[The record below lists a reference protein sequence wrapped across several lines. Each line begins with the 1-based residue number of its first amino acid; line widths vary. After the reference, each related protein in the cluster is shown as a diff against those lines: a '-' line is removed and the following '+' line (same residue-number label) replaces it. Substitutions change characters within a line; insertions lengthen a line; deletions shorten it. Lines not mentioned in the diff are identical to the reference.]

1 MLRRLFGPICIGL
14 FGTVVLLISISV
26 LTSAATTLEPADG
39 NTTVE
44 SETYPVNFEIR
55 IVLDGSIADQVDY
68 IICHP
73 DINSTQGVGIG
84 GSSIALYLDQDNFV
98 PATFNYQNP
107 GDYTIEVEIFNNSY
121 PNGTEKPQE
130 EKLIEVALLNISLLK
145 IEPDIPELEP
155 LASFVNV
162 EVIAYWYP
170 YELFLTMD
178 LDSDTIEFA
187 DYMLMILD
195 EEVYRNIS
203 RATIAD
209 HYSQPDP
216 GPYKS
221 EISMD
226 GP

>member
-130 EKLIEVALLNISLLK
+130 EKVQSMV
-145 IEPDIPELEP
+145 
-155 LASFVNV
+155 FVD
-162 EVIAYWYP
+162 WH
-170 YELFLTMD
+170 
-178 LDSDTIEFA
+178 SDH
-187 DYMLMILD
+187 L
-195 EEVYRNIS
+195 
-203 RATIAD
+203 
-209 HYSQPDP
+209 
-216 GPYKS
+216 
-221 EISMD
+221 
-226 GP
+226 